1 MLKDLNFLRKEFDL
15 SEFEFKLNPKKNV
28 PFSFVKQ
35 LLFLLK
41 NCNKTK
47 IYIIQFA
54 GYNSLLPVIFS
65 KILKKKSVIVLGGTD
80 CVSFPSIS
88 YGNFHKKLLG
98 LFTSLSIKN
107 CDLLL
112 PVDSSLIE
120 YDYNY
125 QKNDFPKQGYKY
137 HCPDITTKNQV
148 IYNGFETDK
157 WLFSKNK
164 EENTFVTIVAGL
176 SNFSKIQLKGIDLI
190 IQLAYQF
197 PTFKFYVVG
206 GENLQQG
213 IPDNIIL
220 KPFVPNNE
228 LSNFLNS
235 KEFYL
240 QLSMSEGFP
249 NALCEA
255 MLCGCIPIVTAVG
268 AMPKI
273 VSEIGFVLN
282 KKDPILLS
290 EIVQKATGL
299 TKNDREQLAEKSR
312 DRIKNVYPII
322 RREKEFINAIYS
334 IYN

>member
-1 MLKDLNFLRKEFDL
+1 
-15 SEFEFKLNPKKNV
+15 
-28 PFSFVKQ
+28 
-35 LLFLLK
+35 
-41 NCNKTK
+41 
-47 IYIIQFA
+47 
-54 GYNSLLPVIFS
+54 
-65 KILKKKSVIVLGGTD
+65 
-80 CVSFPSIS
+80 
-88 YGNFHKKLLG
+88 
-98 LFTSLSIKN
+98 
-107 CDLLL
+107 
-112 PVDSSLIE
+112 
-120 YDYNY
+120 
-125 QKNDFPKQGYKY
+125 
-137 HCPDITTKNQV
+137 
-148 IYNGFETDK
+148 
-157 WLFSKNK
+157 
-164 EENTFVTIVAGL
+164 
-176 SNFSKIQLKGIDLI
+176 
-190 IQLAYQF
+190 
-197 PTFKFYVVG
+197 
-206 GENLQQG
+206 
-213 IPDNIIL
+213 L